1 LVAEKLSFDETMN
14 NHIETARG
22 VCNREK
28 EHELTKT
35 KNRNNCNSSR
45 FEDRKRMNKWD
56 GKSNRYYM

>member
-45 FEDRKRMNKWD
+45 FEDKEKE
-56 GKSNRYYM
+56 